1 MMEPE
6 VNTRVQ
12 QTVLA
17 GRDLLRRSE
26 QLARKVAILGLLL
39 ALGLALG
46 LGLRAVLLPVVPPPL
61 AKLFGSE
68 DAMDGKGAGRG
79 DSAREIAF
87 WKSSMIPNFVSPKPG
102 PDPMGMDLIPVYV
115 DELAGE
121 KFITLS
127 LDLMENIGLRT
138 VRVEHAE
145 AERIVRTIGQ
155 VDYAEPLL
163 GDLTLKVGGWIEEL
177 LVDHVGQRVERGQ
190 PLFRFYSPEVVTAQ
204 EEFLLSPRRRSDATG
219 QTTGLGMAGL
229 AIYSAYDKLRYW
241 DVPED
246 EIEAIRNSGQSR
258 KAVTFRSPFS
268 GWVIEKHA
276 NEGMHMK
283 PGSRFYRI
291 ADLSTMWVYVYAYE
305 YQLPWIRVGQSAR
318 LTLPFRPGDVFE
330 GKVIYIYPSVD
341 PQTRQIRVRLEFS
354 NAELD
359 LKPQMYADVEISAGE
374 GGRSLVVPLDAVIH
388 IGDQEILDG
397 VMRRKGITYVQID
410 LGKFEPR
417 EVVLGEDLQRGQVAV
432 LSGLKDGEEVVV
444 AGQFLLDT
452 ERKVKESN
460 LRMFMPGD
468 EDQKDAP

>member
-1 MMEPE
+1 
-6 VNTRVQ
+6 
-12 QTVLA
+12 
-17 GRDLLRRSE
+17 
-26 QLARKVAILGLLL
+26 
-39 ALGLALG
+39 
-46 LGLRAVLLPVVPPPL
+46 
-61 AKLFGSE
+61 
-68 DAMDGKGAGRG
+68 
-79 DSAREIAF
+79 
-87 WKSSMIPNFVSPKPG
+87 MIPNFVSPKPG

-121 KFITLS
+121 KFLTLS
-127 LDLMENIGLRT
+127 PDLMENIGLRT
-138 VRVEHAE
+138 VRVEYAE

-204 EEFLLSPRRRSDATG
+204 EEFLLSSQRSSDTTG
-219 QTTGLGMAGL
+219 QTARLGL
-229 AIYSAYDKLRYW
+229 AGMTVYSAYDKLRYW

-246 EIEAIRNSGQSR
+246 EIEAIRNSGKSK

-283 PGSRFYRI
+283 AGTRFYRI

-318 LTLPFRPGDVFE
+318 LTLPFRPGEVFE
-330 GKVIYIYPSVD
+330 GKVIYIYPNVD
-341 PQTRQIRVRLEFS
+341 PKTRQIRVRMEFP
-354 NAELD
+354 NADLD
-359 LKPQMYADVEISAGE
+359 LKPQMYADVEISVGK
-374 GGRSLVVPLDAVIH
+374 GGSSLVVPLDAVIH
-388 IGDQEILDG
+388 TGDQEMLDG
-397 VMRRKGITYVQID
+397 VARRAGTAYVHIA

-417 EVVLGEDLQRGQVAV
+417 KVVLGEDLPRGQVEV
-432 LSGLKDGEEVVV
+432 LSGLIDGEEVVV

-452 ERKVKESN
+452 ERKIKESN
-460 LRMFMPGD
+460 LRMFMQGGED
-468 EDQKDAP
+468 QEDKDQKDAP